1 MLFAAAATDTG
12 PTRPANEDCFAI
24 DQSLGL
30 LVIADGMGGHNAGEV
45 ASRMVVDGVV
55 DHLKRAG
62 QSPSGTNSPRPS
74 LYPFGHD
81 PLGSITGN
89 LLRNAIL
96 IAGLQ
101 ILETAVTSE
110 DYAGMGTTVVVAQ
123 VVGECLTVA
132 HVGDSRLY
140 RLAAGRLQLL
150 TSDDSWMATMLSR
163 DPAIDPDAYRHH
175 PMRHAL
181 TNVVG
186 GRARADVHLVEER
199 LRDGDR
205 LLLTTDGVHGVLD
218 DTALERLVGADD
230 QLGAIADRVVR
241 TALAR
246 GARDNCTA
254 IVAQYRRRQTET

>member
-1 MLFAAAATDTG
+1 MLLAAAATDKG
-12 PTRPANEDCFAI
+12 PTRAANEDCFAI
-24 DQSLGL
+24 DQSLDL
-30 LVIADGMGGHNAGEV
+30 LVVADGMGGHNAGEV

-62 QSPSGTNSPRPS
+62 QSPNGPIGPRPS
-74 LYPFGHD
+74 LHPFGHD
-81 PLGSITGN
+81 PLGSGTGN

-96 IAGLQ
+96 LAGLQ
-101 ILETAVTSE
+101 ILETAVSSD
-110 DYAGMGTTVVVAQ
+110 DYAGMGTTVVAAQ

-140 RLAAGRLQLL
+140 RLAAGRLRLL
-150 TSDDSWMATMLSR
+150 TSDDSWMATMLAR
-163 DPAIDPDAYRHH
+163 DPAADPDAYRHH

-199 LRDGDR
+199 LREGDR
-205 LLLTTDGVHGVLD
+205 LLLTTDGVHGILD
-218 DTALERLVGADD
+218 DTLLERLVGANDEVD
-230 QLGAIADRVVR
+230 AIADRIVK

-254 IVAQYRRRQTET
+254 IVAQYRG